1 MTSGVVFSCF
11 IYLLT
16 FVLSCIFIANG
27 EKAKKNRKIIVAF
40 GLLLPCLLAG
50 LRARTVGTDVRVY
63 VIPMYEAAMEA
74 SGIRDFYTSLIPY
87 GYSFRSIYEY
97 EYGFTFVLFL
107 VTKLTKKLQAVLFVI
122 QALTVFPLYSGL
134 KAFKKHD
141 EDFSTWIGMMA
152 YYLFFYNTSLNVMR
166 QWIAIAVLVFATKYL
181 FSNQHKKYYIAVL
194 VASLFHTSA
203 LLGVFVGLIYYYLY
217 NRKKS
222 RWSVNLNGKTIRN
235 RSVRTF
241 LAIFAVALAL
251 LSIAAWKPILEMFG
265 FGRYGTYIGDGLIFS
280 ANQIILRMPLF
291 VVYLFRKRRLRHN
304 SYYALFIVL
313 FFIDVALSQLV
324 YSSTYAYRIAMYFS
338 GYNVFLYPITFC
350 EKNKRA
356 GVLMLGAFLLVYWM
370 YMVVYTGSDTMP
382 YHFYFQ

>member
-1 MTSGVVFSCF
+1 MTSSVVFSCF

-16 FVLSCIFIANG
+16 FAVSCIFIANG

-50 LRARTVGTDVRVY
+50 LRARTVGTDVQVY
-63 VIPMYEAAMEA
+63 VVPMYEAAMKS

-97 EYGFTFVLFL
+97 EYGFTFVLFV
-107 VTKLTKKLQAVLFVI
+107 VTKLTRKLQAVLLVI

-134 KAFKKHD
+134 KAFKKYN
-141 EDFSTWIGMMA
+141 ESFSTWLGMMT
-152 YYLFFYNTSLNVMR
+152 YYLFFYNTTLNVMR

-181 FSNQHKKYYIAVL
+181 FSNQHKKYYAFVV

-203 LLGVFVGLIYYYLY
+203 LLGVLVGLIYYYLY
-217 NRKKS
+217 NYKKT
-222 RWSVNLNGKTIRN
+222 RWSVNLNGKKVHN
-235 RSVRTF
+235 RSLRTF
-241 LAIFAVALAL
+241 LIVFLAVMALFT
-251 LSIAAWKPILEMFG
+251 ITAWRSVLEILG
-265 FGRYGTYIGDGLIFS
+265 LGRYGTYIGEGLIFS
-280 ANQIILRMPLF
+280 INQIILRAPLF
-291 VVYLFRKRRLRHN
+291 IVYLFRKRTLRSN
-304 SYYALFIVL
+304 AYYSLFIVL
-313 FFIDVALSQLV
+313 FFIDVVLSQLV
-324 YSSTYAYRIAMYFS
+324 YSSTYAYRIAMYFA

-370 YMVVYTGSDTMP
+370 YMVVYTGSDSIP
-382 YHFYFQ
+382 YVFYFQ